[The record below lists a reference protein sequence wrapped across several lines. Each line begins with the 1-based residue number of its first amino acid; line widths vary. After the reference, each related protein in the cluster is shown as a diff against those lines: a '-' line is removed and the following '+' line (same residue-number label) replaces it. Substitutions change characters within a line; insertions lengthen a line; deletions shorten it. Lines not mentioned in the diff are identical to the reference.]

1 MAEGLKPNEGS
12 GREMYPDIIDLP
24 HWQSPTR
31 PHMSLYKRAA
41 QFMPFDALEGY
52 KEMVAEDRRVT
63 EKRKELDEDEKAII
77 NRKLNHLAE
86 LLRHGENPV
95 ATFTVFIPDKT
106 KAGGSYEEITDT
118 VKRIDPTYRYVVLMT
133 REGRGGLNRKIA
145 FDDIYDVTGEALD
158 NLDDSYFS

>member
-1 MAEGLKPNEGS
+1 
-12 GREMYPDIIDLP
+12 
-24 HWQSPTR
+24 
-31 PHMSLYKRAA
+31 MSLYKRAA

-52 KEMVAEDRRVT
+52 KDMVAEDRRVT
-63 EKRKELDEDEKAII
+63 EKRKELDEDEKAIT

-95 ATFTVFIPDKT
+95 VTFTVFISDKT

-133 REGRGGLNRKIA
+133 REGRGGLNGKIP
-145 FDDIYDVTGEALD
+145 FDDIYKVTGEAVD
-158 NLDDSYFS
+158 NMDDSYYP